1 MPRIMEY
8 TIRLRNRRLYEAV
21 LQFLA
26 EIGQDAKGSA
36 VRKPVESVSDE
47 FNAVRIKT
55 KGFRF
60 DRDEEDTLKFSSSI
74 SELKK
79 ML

>member
-26 EIGQDAKGSA
+26 EIGQDARGAA
-36 VRKPVESVSDE
+36 VRKQVDASVIED

-60 DRDEEDTLKFSSSI
+60 DRDEANAR
-74 SELKK
+74 
-79 ML
+79 